1 MRHTLLRTAELTKG
15 YIRGVLP
22 RTQWHRTLGRRCVQ
36 ISATPSD
43 ASPALDN
50 LTPAPPSSPAD
61 SPDARFEVLGAPYSL
76 LSVSLSASQN
86 LYTRRGT
93 LVGISGKAENAVSS
107 LSMLE
112 PIRRLVLGIPFL
124 YQRPNNKSK
133 TESGALGKLSGHRQ
147 GSTCLGG

>member
-61 SPDARFEVLGAPYSL
+61 SPG
-76 LSVSLSASQN
+76 
-86 LYTRRGT
+86 LYTPVFFYFWADR
-93 LVGISGKAENAVSS
+93 VCQ
-107 LSMLE
+107 M
-112 PIRRLVLGIPFL
+112 PD
-124 YQRPNNKSK
+124 SK
-133 TESGALGKLSGHRQ
+133 F
-147 GSTCLGG
+147 